1 METSPRARLLSD
13 LLQEAGARALP
24 VCGTMRPLHLK
35 ADDSPVTAAD
45 LVAEAVLLAGLR
57 AGFPGDLLHSEEAGG
72 GRSDDPAVGWWVI
85 DPIDGTSA
93 FTEGL
98 AHWGPTVARFQGGRL
113 DCGAIWLPRLSEFY
127 YVGRG
132 DPGAASGGLTALLN
146 GQPLPPLSTRPVPS
160 VIYLP
165 SRFHR
170 YGMLDSRCK
179 ARCLGGTAAH
189 LAGVARGGSAATIV
203 APGWSLW
210 DVAAGLGLLEAV
222 GGLAL
227 RFDGAPLDPIR
238 DEGVG
243 FLAGFPEFV
252 TMLLREG
259 RLGFRSG

>member
-1 METSPRARLLSD
+1 MEAQPRARLIRD
-13 LLQEAGARALP
+13 LLREAGARALP
-24 VCGTMRPLHLK
+24 ACGTMRPLHLK

-45 LVAEAVLLAGLR
+45 LAAEAVLLAGLR
-57 AGFPGDLLHSEEAGG
+57 AHFPDDLLHSEEAGG

-98 AHWGPTVARFQGGRL
+98 AHWGPTVARYQGGRL
-113 DCGAIWLPRLSEFY
+113 DFGAIWLPRLDELY
-127 YVGRG
+127 EVEREVEQGRYL
-132 DPGAASGGLTALLN
+132 ARLN
-146 GQPLPPLSTRPVPS
+146 GQPLPPLSTLPTPS

-170 YGMLDSRCK
+170 YGLLNSRCK

-189 LAGVARGGSAATIV
+189 LAGVARGGSAAAIV

-210 DVAAGLGLLEAV
+210 DVAAGIGLLEAV
-222 GGLAL
+222 GGAAL
-227 RFDGAPLDPIR
+227 RFDGEPLDPIR

-259 RLGFRSG
+259 RLSFRSG